1 MKTFYDAIYEWVA
14 KNFGQSE
21 ADDPSWSIEA
31 LADHLS
37 KTDIKPD
44 ELNAM
49 TQVECYRAVE
59 RAYLRDDCDMVAED
73 MEVELTDKERE
84 VVVDEFMD
92 SEAYVDAHAED
103 WQWFIKQELKHRE
116 EK

>member
-1 MKTFYDAIYEWVA
+1 MKEEIKQLFYKNIYEWV
-14 KNFGQSE
+14 KQNFGESE
-21 ADDPSWSIEA
+21 AEDPSWSIEA
-31 LADHLS
+31 LAQDLADS
-37 KTDIKPD
+37 PLAFDIYKT
-44 ELNAM
+44 
-49 TQVECYRAVE
+49 VE
-59 RAYLRDDCDMVAED
+59 REYLRDDCDMVAEG

-103 WQWFIKQELKHRE
+103 WQWFINREIKHRE